1 MAQSRIFKVGTVY
14 SRMKRLLEKEA
25 TSPENKPVWYE
36 IYEAFPPKYE
46 PRYDRHTLPHGVG
59 SRVKSMPPP
68 PKIFYKEDKLRAQ
81 YYKAFMPTD
90 TDKEVLPVLEW
101 KCENCGLPNKGF
113 RESCAKCETVKPL
126 FNVENKANT
135 EVFNLLDN
143 STKTLSQLFVE
154 TYNEIEKTKQVEEI
168 RLFAATVQALK
179 DMKELGL
186 KDGID
191 LQEEVIRTKFNNE
204 VCMYEDSKVY
214 SMKGNIQIAIFCML
228 KMVDHVCDQ

>member
-1 MAQSRIFKVGTVY
+1 
-14 SRMKRLLEKEA
+14 MKRLLEKEA

-113 RESCAKCETVKPL
+113 RELSDSIARNVRKLIICIL
-126 FNVENKANT
+126 FIG
-135 EVFNLLDN
+135 
-143 STKTLSQLFVE
+143 S
-154 TYNEIEKTKQVEEI
+154 
-168 RLFAATVQALK
+168 
-179 DMKELGL
+179 
-186 KDGID
+186 
-191 LQEEVIRTKFNNE
+191 NN
-204 VCMYEDSKVY
+204 
-214 SMKGNIQIAIFCML
+214 QF
-228 KMVDHVCDQ
+228 